1 MTRDE
6 QSGIINSERGNYH
19 KQDRAAF
26 PQPRRNIIRA
36 PAYQTYCNTRPL
48 VVAHNGNTKMYDVHV
63 HSCVFRTTLKEM
75 VEQNILELE
84 EYVIKLHQIFTS

>member
-1 MTRDE
+1 MSSLLLSI
-6 QSGIINSERGNYH
+6 QNVNYQ

-48 VVAHNGNTKMYDVHV
+48 VVAHNGNTKMYGVHV
-63 HSCVFRTTLKEM
+63 HSCVFRTTLQEM
-75 VEQNILELE
+75 VEQNLLEVE
-84 EYVIKLHQIFTS
+84 EYIIKLHQIFTS